1 MSQRSHTELFAVPQ
15 SINVLNGHIAIFSFS
30 LSHVNDR
37 IVILS
42 IHQPRY
48 AIFKQFDSL
57 TLLSLGAV
65 VYHGLPQRA
74 LGYFEKQGT
83 ACLLHTML
91 RQCKVQLSYTV
102 YGSIGAMLHL

>member
-1 MSQRSHTELFAVPQ
+1 MSQPSHTEMFTVTQ
-15 SINVLNGHIAIFSFS
+15 SINVLIAIAIFSFS

-57 TLLSLGAV
+57 TLLSHGAV

-74 LGYFEKQGT
+74 LEYFEKQGT
-83 ACLLHTML
+83 
-91 RQCKVQLSYTV
+91 
-102 YGSIGAMLHL
+102 